1 MQTDQGLDLI
11 GPAATDIKQ
20 QQQQSYGVLDNVTQ

>member
-20 QQQQSYGVLDNVTQ
+20 QQQSYGVLDNVTQ